1 MHVTVGKF
9 LLVRIYFV
17 QFRSHLGVSVPPADL
32 TTKDV
37 AALGGSS
44 WLSVAVCPADGVGPC
59 VWAASRV
66 DL

>member
-1 MHVTVGKF
+1 MHVAVRKF

-17 QFRSHLGVSVPPADL
+17 QFRSHLGICVPSADL

-37 AALGGSS
+37 AALGSGS
-44 WLSVAVCPADGVGPC
+44 WLAVAVCPADGVRPC
-59 VWAASRV
+59 MWAASGV